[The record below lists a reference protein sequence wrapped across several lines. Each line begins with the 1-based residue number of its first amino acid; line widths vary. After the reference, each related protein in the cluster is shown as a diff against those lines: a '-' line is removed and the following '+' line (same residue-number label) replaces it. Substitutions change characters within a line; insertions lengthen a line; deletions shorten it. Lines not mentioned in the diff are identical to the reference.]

1 MKNAQRL
8 NGRADQTY
16 EIRMFKY
23 MTNLY
28 PHHLQTFPTL
38 HMTKDF
44 TLVETDWIAYLEK
57 LPVVKSISKP
67 KNNVQ
72 PKDCLP
78 IQGAISL
85 ATNQF
90 NIPNTFPPTLWSL

>member
-23 MTNLY
+23 MT
-28 PHHLQTFPTL
+28 
-38 HMTKDF
+38 KDF
-44 TLVETDWIAYLEK
+44 TLVETDWIAYPEK

>member
-23 MTNLY
+23 MT
-28 PHHLQTFPTL
+28 
-38 HMTKDF
+38 KDF
-44 TLVETDWIAYLEK
+44 TLVETEWIAYLEK

>member
-1 MKNAQRL
+1 
-8 NGRADQTY
+8 
-16 EIRMFKY
+16 MFKY
-23 MTNLY
+23 
-28 PHHLQTFPTL
+28 
-38 HMTKDF
+38 MTKDF

-78 IQGAISL
+78 IQGGNLLDHKSI
-85 ATNQF
+85 
-90 NIPNTFPPTLWSL
+90 

>member
-16 EIRMFKY
+16 EIRMFQY
-23 MTNLY
+23 
-28 PHHLQTFPTL
+28 
-38 HMTKDF
+38 MTKDF